1 MTSLGRLAIAAAAI
15 GLVAFAAPARAEIAC
30 TVLEIEAATA
40 ATPSIDPKLRPLER
54 KLKKPPFTSWNS
66 FQQLGTTQL
75 GLDLQKSASAALV
88 HGKINLHVRD
98 VIERPGKRA
107 RLQLGIALDD
117 GNGQAGDRHQGQ
129 RRRRRL
135 LRRGPTAARRQGP
148 PGGRDLHQAVA
159 HRTAGR
165 GSPRAPAAPVVYM

>member
-1 MTSLGRLAIAAAAI
+1 MKKSMLAVALALGLGVVVAPAAA
-15 GLVAFAAPARAEIAC
+15 RADVTCSI
-30 TVLEIEAATA
+30 VEIEASSGSA
-40 ATPSIDPKLRPLER
+40 PSIDPELKALER
-54 KLKKPPFTSWNS
+54 KFKRPPLSSWNV
-66 FQQLGTTQL
+66 FKKLGTTQL

>member
-1 MTSLGRLAIAAAAI
+1 MTSLGRLASAAAAI

-117 GNGQAGDRHQGQ
+117 GAGKRVIDTKVNVDVG
-129 RRRRRL
+129 
-135 LRRGPTAARRQGP
+135 
-148 PGGRDLHQAVA
+148 DYFV
-159 HRTAGR
+159 AGR
-165 GSPRAPAAPVVYM
+165 PLPGDKGHLVAVTCTKP